1 MPSTTVGVLGICR
14 NILDVRASFGN
25 AGWVGVDGLGLPGPL
40 YVRARQD
47 RTGRLRVRELYLD
60 ASANENA
67 PITGNDLR
75 QLPLSRVEALINA
88 YSDAVLGRAH
98 SVGPDLS
105 TLATYYA
112 TSFAN
117 YERQIEER
125 NWVVLNFANQF
136 DPEIVDRL
144 PEFERVQPKTR
155 EWRDV
160 RSADLDFRLPS
171 SGPAD
176 GLTDEFLQDVARA
189 YAAAVAR
196 GERPNVAMARQ
207 TGYPLKS
214 VQRWVYTARQRG
226 IMPRGSKGRP
236 G

>member
-1 MPSTTVGVLGICR
+1 M
-14 NILDVRASFGN
+14 RASFGN

-40 YVRARQD
+40 YVRVRQD
-47 RTGRLRVRELYLD
+47 GTGRLRVRELYLD
-60 ASANENA
+60 ASANEDA
-67 PITGNDLR
+67 PITSNDLR

-98 SVGPDLS
+98 FVGPDLS

-117 YERQIEER
+117 YERQIKER
-125 NWVVLNFANQF
+125 NWAVLNFADQL
-136 DPEIVDRL
+136 DPQVVDRL

-171 SGPAD
+171 SGPTN
-176 GLTDEFLQDVARA
+176 GLTDEFLQDIARA

-226 IMPRGSKGRP
+226 IMPRGSRGRP